1 MTVKKP
7 TPKKKPTPAEMR
19 QALKLPATT
28 LAVAAWALSVGT
40 NTVRDRAR
48 TSCAATGRG
57 EIAPGIPVIKV
68 GGRYSVP
75 CAPLRKA
82 LCMEVAA

>member
-1 MTVKKP
+1 MTGVRKP
-7 TPKKKPTPAEMR
+7 PRSAAEMR
-19 QALKLPATT
+19 QALNRPAAS
-28 LAVAAWALSVGT
+28 LEVAAWALGVGT

-48 TSCAATGRG
+48 TSCAETGRG
-57 EIAPGIPVIKV
+57 EIASGVPVLKV

-82 LCMEVAA
+82 LCMGDSE